1 MTRPVPTRV
10 FHMTRIERL
19 PSVIEHGLLPDNE
32 CRQRQVTGVEIGYDH
47 LKRRRALRAV
57 PCGVGGTL
65 ADYVPF
71 YFAPRSPMLY
81 AITRGLVS
89 AEAACTEQIV
99 YLMSS
104 TQTLRGAGLTVIAS
118 NRHAEL
124 DYADMTEHDGDLDN
138 NDFIDWP
145 LMTAVYWNNTPEDP
159 DRKERRQAECL
170 VHPRVPWQVIEGIA
184 TKTERARAQVQ
195 TLLGAAGV
203 STRVV
208 VSAEWYF

>member
-1 MTRPVPTRV
+1 
-10 FHMTRIERL
+10 
-19 PSVIEHGLLPDNE
+19 
-32 CRQRQVTGVEIGYDH
+32 
-47 LKRRRALRAV
+47 
-57 PCGVGGTL
+57 
-65 ADYVPF
+65 
-71 YFAPRSPMLY
+71 MLY
-81 AITRGLVS
+81 AVTRGLVS

-99 YLMSS
+99 YLVSS
-104 TQTLRGAGLTVIAS
+104 TQALRKAGLTVIAS
-118 NRHAEL
+118 NRHAEMG
-124 DYADMTEHDGDLDN
+124 YADMTDHDSVLEGD
-138 NDFIDWP
+138 DFIDWP

-203 STRVV
+203 STPVV

>member
-1 MTRPVPTRV
+1 VPTRV

-19 PSVIEHGLLPDNE
+19 PSVVAFGLLPDNV
-32 CRQRQVTGVEIGYDH
+32 CRQRQITGVEIGYDH
-47 LKRRRALRAV
+47 IKRRRALRVV

-99 YLMSS
+99 YLVSS
-104 TQTLRGAGLTVIAS
+104 TQTLRGAGLTVIAT

-124 DYADMTEHDGDLDN
+124 DYAAMTEHDGELDG
-138 NDFIDWP
+138 DGFIDWP
-145 LMTAVYWNNTPEDP
+145 LMTATYWNNTPDDP

-170 VHPRVPWQVIEGIA
+170 VHPSVPWQAIEGIV
-184 TKTERARAQVQ
+184 TKNEHARAQVE
-195 TLLGAAGV
+195 LVLGTAGQPTPLIV
-203 STRVV
+203 R
-208 VSAEWYF
+208 AEWYF